1 LIQDKLRIFV
11 AKKKKL
17 SKNQVRRVQ
26 SNQTQRLKT
35 KDDKQWD
42 DAELGPQLQGVVI
55 SRFGQHA
62 DIEDENGNVERCNLR
77 RGIKSLVT
85 GDRVV
90 WRAGNEAYRGINGV
104 VEAVH
109 PRSTVLTR
117 PDYYDG
123 IKPIAANIDHI
134 IIVSSIAPEF
144 SRNIIDRYLV
154 ACEDIGITPII
165 VLNKSD
171 LLDEESARI
180 VDEELQDYRDIGYE
194 VLYSSMHGDGLDE
207 LKAVMKDKI
216 NIFVGQSGV
225 GKTSLLNMLL
235 PEVEAVTA
243 EISENSGLGKHTTT
257 TARLYHFPNGGDLI
271 DSPGIREFSLWHLS
285 ADRIASGFIEFRPF
299 LGLCKF
305 RDCKH
310 QGDPG
315 CALEEAVEQEK
326 ISDARFY
333 SFERILETM
342 DDAKNARNRN
352 PNTY

>member
-1 LIQDKLRIFV
+1 MT
-11 AKKKKL
+11 KKKRL

-26 SNQTQRLKT
+26 SNQNKRLQKNN
-35 KDDKQWD
+35 DIQWD
-42 DAELGPQLQGVVI
+42 ESELGPQLQGVVI

-62 DIEDENGNVERCNLR
+62 DIEDESGKIERCNLR

-85 GDRVV
+85 GDCVV
-90 WRAGNEAYRGINGV
+90 WRAGNEAYHGISGV

-109 PRSTVLTR
+109 PRKTVLTR

-171 LLDEESARI
+171 LLDQPSAKI
-180 VDEELQDYRDIGYE
+180 VDKELQSYRDIGYQ
-194 VLYSSMHGDGLDE
+194 VLYSSMHGDGLDA
-207 LKAVMKDKI
+207 LKGAIKDKI

-235 PEVEAVTA
+235 PEVEATTG
-243 EISENSGLGKHTTT
+243 EISEGSGLGKHTTT
-257 TARLYHFPNGGDLI
+257 TARLYHFPEGGDLI
-271 DSPGIREFSLWHLS
+271 DSPGIREFSLWHLA

-299 LGLCKF
+299 LGECRF

-310 QGDPG
+310 KIDPG
-315 CALEEAVEQEK
+315 CALVEAVENGK
-326 ISDARFY
+326 IDAARY
-333 SFERILETM
+333 HSFLRILETM
-342 DDAKNARNRN
+342 DDVKNARHRE
-352 PNTY
+352 PNTH

>member
-1 LIQDKLRIFV
+1 M
-11 AKKKKL
+11 AKKQKL

-26 SNQTQRLKT
+26 SNHNKRLK
-35 KDDKQWD
+35 KNENKQWD
-42 DAELGPQLQGVVI
+42 ESELGAQLEGVVI

-77 RGIKSLVT
+77 RAVKSLVT
-85 GDRVV
+85 GDKVV
-90 WRAGNEAYRGINGV
+90 WRAGNESHQGISGV

-109 PRSTVLTR
+109 PRKTVLTR

-171 LLDEESARI
+171 LLDDSSRELI
-180 VDEELQDYRDIGYE
+180 DNELQSYRDIGYN
-194 VLYSSMHGDGLDE
+194 VLYSSMHGDGLDS
-207 LKAVMKDKI
+207 LKSVMKDKV

-235 PEVEAVTA
+235 PEVEAITG
-243 EISENSGLGKHTTT
+243 EISEGSGLGKHTTT
-257 TARLYHFPNGGDLI
+257 TARLYHFPDGGDLI
-271 DSPGIREFSLWHLS
+271 DSPGIREFSLWHL
-285 ADRIASGFIEFRPF
+285 APERIASGFIEFREH
-299 LGLCKF
+299 LGGCRF

-310 QGDPG
+310 KIDPG
-315 CALEEAVEQEK
+315 CALVAAVEAGK
-326 ISDARFY
+326 IDEARY
-333 SFERILETM
+333 HSFIRILETM
-342 DDAKNARNRN
+342 DDAKNARHRD
-352 PNTY
+352 PNTH

>member
-1 LIQDKLRIFV
+1 MT
-11 AKKKKL
+11 KKKRL

-26 SNQTQRLKT
+26 RNHNKRLNKN
-35 KDDKQWD
+35 DDKQWD
-42 DAELGPQLQGVVI
+42 ESELGPQLQGVVI

-62 DIEDENGNVERCNLR
+62 DIEDENGNIERCNLR
-77 RGIKSLVT
+77 RAVKSLVT

-90 WRAGNEAYRGINGV
+90 WRAGNEAYHGISGI

-109 PRSTVLTR
+109 PRNTVLTR

-144 SRNIIDRYLV
+144 SRNIIDRYLI

-171 LLDEESARI
+171 LLDEQSADI
-180 VDEELQDYRDIGYE
+180 IAQELQSYRDIGYQ
-194 VLYSSMHGDGLDE
+194 VLYSSMHGDGLTA
-207 LKAVMKDKI
+207 LKNVMKDKI

-235 PEVEAVTA
+235 PEVEAVTS
-243 EISENSGLGKHTTT
+243 EISEGSGLGRHTTT
-257 TARLYHFPNGGDLI
+257 TARLYHFPEGGDLI
-271 DSPGIREFSLWHLS
+271 DSPGIREFSLWHL
-285 ADRIASGFIEFRPF
+285 AAERIATGFIEFRPF
-299 LGLCKF
+299 LGKCRF
-305 RDCKH
+305 RDCTHK
-310 QGDPG
+310 GDPG
-315 CALEEAVEQEK
+315 CALAEAVAEGK
-326 ISDARFY
+326 IDKARY
-333 SFERILETM
+333 QSFLRILETM

>member
-1 LIQDKLRIFV
+1 M
-11 AKKKKL
+11 AKKNRL

-26 SNQTQRLKT
+26 SNQNKRLK
-35 KDDKQWD
+35 KNDDKQWD
-42 DAELGPQLQGVVI
+42 ESELGIQLQGVVI

-62 DIEDENGNVERCNLR
+62 DIEDENGNIERCNLR
-77 RGIKSLVT
+77 RGVKSLVT

-90 WRAGNEAYRGINGV
+90 WRAGNETFHGISGV

-109 PRSTVLTR
+109 PRTTVLTR

-171 LLDEESARI
+171 LIDSQSAKLI
-180 VDEELQDYRDIGYE
+180 DQELQSYRDIGYQ
-194 VLYSSMHGDGLDE
+194 VLYSSKHGDGLDA
-207 LKAVMKDKI
+207 LKRVMKDKT

-235 PEVEAVTA
+235 PEVEAVTG
-243 EISENSGLGKHTTT
+243 EISEGSGLGKHTTT
-257 TARLYHFPNGGDLI
+257 TARLYHFPEGGDLI
-271 DSPGIREFSLWHLS
+271 DSPGIREFSLWHL
-285 ADRIASGFIEFRPF
+285 AVERIARGFIEFRPF
-299 LGLCKF
+299 LGQCRF
-305 RDCKH
+305 RDCTHKS
-310 QGDPG
+310 DPG
-315 CALEEAVEQEK
+315 CALAEAVKDGEINE
-326 ISDARFY
+326 ARY
-333 SFERILETM
+333 NSFLRILETM

>member
-1 LIQDKLRIFV
+1 V
-11 AKKKKL
+11 TKKKRL

-26 SNQTQRLKT
+26 TNQKKRLT
-35 KDDKQWD
+35 KDTAAQWD
-42 DAELGPQLQGVVI
+42 ESELGPQLQGIVI

-62 DIEDENGNVERCNLR
+62 DVEDEHGKIERCNLR

-90 WRAGNEAYRGINGV
+90 WRAGNETYHGISGV
-104 VEAVH
+104 IEAVH
-109 PRSTVLTR
+109 PRKTVLTR

-144 SRNIIDRYLV
+144 SRNIIDRYLI

-171 LLDEESARI
+171 LLDEQSAKVI
-180 VDEELQDYRDIGYE
+180 DQELQSYRDIGYQ
-194 VLYSSMHGDGLDE
+194 VLYSSMHGDGLSG
-207 LKAVMKDKI
+207 LKSAMKDKI

-225 GKTSLLNMLL
+225 GKTSLVNMML
-235 PEVEAVTA
+235 PEIEAATG

-257 TARLYHFPNGGDLI
+257 TARLYHFPDGGDLI
-271 DSPGIREFSLWHLS
+271 DSPGIREFSLWHLEPE
-285 ADRIASGFIEFRPF
+285 RIASGFIEFRPF
-299 LGLCKF
+299 LGQCRF

-310 QGDPG
+310 QIDPG
-315 CALEEAVEQEK
+315 CALVEAVTEGK
-326 ISDARFY
+326 VDNARY
-333 SFERILETM
+333 RSFLRILETM
-342 DDAKNARNRN
+342 DDAKNARHRP
-352 PNTY
+352 PNTYD

>member
-1 LIQDKLRIFV
+1 
-11 AKKKKL
+11 
-17 SKNQVRRVQ
+17 
-26 SNQTQRLKT
+26 
-35 KDDKQWD
+35 
-42 DAELGPQLQGVVI
+42 
-55 SRFGQHA
+55 FGQHA
-62 DIEDENGNVERCNLR
+62 DIEDENGNIQRCNLR
-77 RGIKSLVT
+77 RAVKSLVT

-90 WRAGNEAYRGINGV
+90 WRSGNKAYHGISGV

-144 SRNIIDRYLV
+144 SRNIIDRYLI

-171 LLDEESARI
+171 LLDDESAAI
-180 VDEELQDYRDIGYE
+180 IAQELQNYRDIGYQ
-194 VLYSSMHGDGLDE
+194 VLYSSMHGDGLNS
-207 LKAVMKDKI
+207 LKSIMKDKT

-235 PEVEAVTA
+235 PEVEATTGA
-243 EISENSGLGKHTTT
+243 ISETSGLGKHTTT
-257 TARLYHFPNGGDLI
+257 TARLYHFPEGGDLI
-271 DSPGIREFSLWHLS
+271 DSPGIREFSLWHLTS
-285 ADRIASGFIEFRPF
+285 DRIANGFIEFRPF
-299 LGLCKF
+299 LGKCRF
-305 RDCKH
+305 RDCTH

-315 CALEEAVEQEK
+315 CALIEAVAEGK
-326 ISDARFY
+326 IDEARY
-333 SFERILETM
+333 HSFLRILETM